1 MAVAAEGIGAE
12 VLLQVKGG
20 EAYGE
25 VYLEAEGAKIVL
37 VAGLNQ
43 AGAVLNAQAEAD
55 LLRGVLDVAV
65 GEAHNQGFATGKG
78 VVFR

>member
-1 MAVAAEGIGAE
+1 MTVATEGIGAE
-12 VLLQVKGG
+12 VLLQVGGG

-37 VAGLNQ
+37 VAGLHQ

-55 LLRGVLDVAV
+55 L
-65 GEAHNQGFATGKG
+65 
-78 VVFR
+78 